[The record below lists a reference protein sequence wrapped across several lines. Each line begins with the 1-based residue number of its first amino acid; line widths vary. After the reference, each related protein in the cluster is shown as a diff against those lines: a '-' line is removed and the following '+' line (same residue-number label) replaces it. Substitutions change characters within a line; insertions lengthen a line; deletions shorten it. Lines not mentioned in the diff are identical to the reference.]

1 MKHTMGEEANHS
13 FMLRRP
19 EDLQLLFERF
29 YSPLCNYAYSLI
41 RHDQDAE
48 DVVQS
53 LFIELWEKRAQ
64 YQIPAEPRFFLLRA
78 TKNRVIDHLR
88 RQAKTIQVSSNGIEM
103 AEYGFDLN
111 LADSIHLT
119 TSWVELLPFA
129 IDQLPPK
136 TREVLLLSRQEE
148 KSYKEIAAALDIS
161 IKTVEGQ
168 MSRAFRLLREF
179 FAEKKNENFF
189 ESSKGF

>member
-1 MKHTMGEEANHS
+1 MKHTMGEEANHT

-29 YSPLCNYAYSLI
+29 YNSLCNYAFSII

-53 LFIELWEKRAQ
+53 LFLELWEKRASA
-64 YQIPAEPRFFLLRA
+64 QIPAEPQFFLLKA
-78 TKNRVIDHLR
+78 TKNRAIDHLR
-88 RQAKTIQVSSNGIEM
+88 RQTRIAQSASAA
-103 AEYGFDLN
+103 AEILEYAYDPASAETPTQAALW
-111 LADSIHLT
+111 A
-119 TSWVELLPFA
+119 ELLPFA

-168 MSRAFRLLREF
+168 MGRAFRLLREF
-179 FAEKKNENFF
+179 FAEKKLEKNFDL
-189 ESSKGF
+189 E

>member
-1 MKHTMGEEANHS
+1 MGGEAKKAFFIS
-13 FMLRRP
+13 CP

-29 YSPLCNYAYSLI
+29 YSPLCNYAFSLI

-53 LFIELWEKRAQ
+53 LFMELWEKRAQ
-64 YQIPAEPRFFLLRA
+64 NPIPAEPRFFLLRA

-88 RQAKTIQVSSNGIEM
+88 RQAKTTLTTRSVAEV
-103 AEYGFDLN
+103 AEYGFDFN
-111 LADSIHLT
+111 PTESANQSAT
-119 TSWVELLPFA
+119 MVELLPFA

-136 TREVLLLSRQEE
+136 TREVLLMSRQEE

-168 MSRAFRLLREF
+168 MGRAFRLLREF
-179 FAEKKNENFF
+179 FAEKKTENFF

>member
-1 MKHTMGEEANHS
+1 MGEEANHT

-29 YSPLCNYAYSLI
+29 YNSLCNYAFSII

-53 LFIELWEKRAQ
+53 LFLELWEKRASA
-64 YQIPAEPRFFLLRA
+64 QIPAEPQFFLLKA
-78 TKNRVIDHLR
+78 TKNRAIDHLR
-88 RQAKTIQVSSNGIEM
+88 RQTRIAQSASAA
-103 AEYGFDLN
+103 AEILEYAYDPASAETPTQAALW
-111 LADSIHLT
+111 A
-119 TSWVELLPFA
+119 ELLPFA

-168 MSRAFRLLREF
+168 MGRAFRLLREF
-179 FAEKKNENFF
+179 FAEKKLEKNFDL
-189 ESSKGF
+189 E